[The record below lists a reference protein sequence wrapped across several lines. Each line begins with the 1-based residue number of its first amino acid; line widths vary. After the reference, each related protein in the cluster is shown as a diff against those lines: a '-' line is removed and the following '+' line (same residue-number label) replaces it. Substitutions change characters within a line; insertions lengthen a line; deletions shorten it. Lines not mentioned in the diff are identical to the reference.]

1 MDDSMMTPYGAPSP
15 YAYTIPVPNDAVGL
29 IIGKNG
35 ETIRRLQNESGAR
48 IQVANMEIKD
58 SNMRNVFVEG
68 SHEKYLIAK
77 EQIEIVIAEH
87 RRANDT
93 KIFIGEANPFGE
105 KPNKKVEVADKYV
118 GLVIGKQSE
127 TLKSIAIQTQT
138 KIFMPQ
144 KN

>member
-1 MDDSMMTPYGAPSP
+1 
-15 YAYTIPVPNDAVGL
+15 
-29 IIGKNG
+29 
-35 ETIRRLQNESGAR
+35 
-48 IQVANMEIKD
+48 MEIKD

-77 EQIEIVIAEH
+77 EQIEVVIAEH

-93 KIFIGEANPFGE
+93 KIFIGEANPFGD
-105 KPNKKVEVADKYV
+105 KPNKRVEVADKYV

-127 TLKSIAIQTQT
+127 TLKSIAIQTST

-144 KN
+144 KNQGIPALNDGVRIVEIIGDDQGCIEAEARIHELI

>member
-1 MDDSMMTPYGAPSP
+1 MMTPYGAPSP

-48 IQVANMEIKD
+48 IQVAKMEIKD

-77 EQIEIVIAEH
+77 EQIDIVITEH

-93 KIFIGEANPFGE
+93 KIFIGESNPFPG
-105 KPNKKVEVADKYV
+105 KPTKKVEVSDKYV

-127 TLKSIAIQTQT
+127 TLKQIAMAT
-138 KIFMPQ
+138 
-144 KN
+144 

>member
-48 IQVANMEIKD
+48 IQVAKMEIKD

-77 EQIEIVIAEH
+77 EQIDIVIAEH

-93 KIFIGEANPFGE
+93 KIFIGESNPFG
-105 KPNKKVEVADKYV
+105 
-118 GLVIGKQSE
+118 
-127 TLKSIAIQTQT
+127 
-138 KIFMPQ
+138 
-144 KN
+144 